1 MLREFSVL
9 SCLGIAYQNSHAFQP
24 IPVLSFLPGTA
35 VSAAEGGCSTM
46 AMPPPSFLR
55 RTISSVRMGSR
66 WQKMGGSG
74 GLQFD
79 DEEQEEE
86 AGGAPGRPRQSG
98 CTRCRGAG
106 CGAEKWLHSELD
118 YL

>member
-1 MLREFSVL
+1 
-9 SCLGIAYQNSHAFQP
+9 
-24 IPVLSFLPGTA
+24 
-35 VSAAEGGCSTM
+35 M

-74 GLQFD
+74 GLF

-86 AGGAPGRPRQSG
+86 EGAGGGAPGRPRQSG

-106 CGAEKWLHSELD
+106 CGAKKCFHFVRDHPSINEVCNEGGSRNHKGS
-118 YL
+118 

>member
-1 MLREFSVL
+1 
-9 SCLGIAYQNSHAFQP
+9 
-24 IPVLSFLPGTA
+24 
-35 VSAAEGGCSTM
+35 M

-74 GLQFD
+74 GLVD
-79 DEEQEEE
+79 EEEQEEE
-86 AGGAPGRPRQSG
+86 EGAGGGAPAGRPRQSG

-106 CGAEKWLHSELD
+106 CGAEKWFHFVRKYPYKYEVNPLRTGKGD
-118 YL
+118 GPKQK

>member
-1 MLREFSVL
+1 MILSLSTVL
-9 SCLGIAYQNSHAFQP
+9 
-24 IPVLSFLPGTA
+24 PVT

-74 GLQFD
+74 GLVD

-86 AGGAPGRPRQSG
+86 EGAGAAPGRPRQSG

-106 CGAEKWLHSELD
+106 CGAEKCFRVVRD
-118 YL
+118 P